1 MRSNKLRVQS
11 CNVIY
16 TALSQLYIAV
26 FISLFYF
33 IASVFSCQTA
43 IIYLILSFI
52 VCLYLL
58 KYKLTFST
66 LICLLMIYVYYTT
79 VHMTENNIQVSV
91 FAFPKAQT

>member
-1 MRSNKLRVQS
+1 MRSNKLAVQS
-11 CNVIY
+11 CNVKY

-26 FISLFYF
+26 FISVFYF
-33 IASVFSCQTA
+33 IASAFSCQTV

-52 VCLYLL
+52 IYLYLL
-58 KYKLTFST
+58 EYKLTFST
-66 LICLLMIYVYYTT
+66 LICLLIISMYYTT